1 MPAPYRICCIF
12 PPDVKHYFWRDE
24 QIIDAYNRPKTR
36 PLFSSSVRDAHR
48 FFQEAS
54 AIGFRDHFRSLYPR
68 NRIFIESLSG
78 EGPLFENKGVQP
90 QTDSI
95 DRRQPVFVEI
105 TDGKGFVVRPA
116 ITGAHGRCWCIR
128 VIDVPSMT
136 EHSGLE
142 SIYGLDP
149 EDVIRRMLEMWATY
163 RPEPF
168 TPSFIEEQQKAEI
181 RAAIGEIKN
190 QLHPGR
196 PRPGDL

>member
-1 MPAPYRICCIF
+1 MA
-12 PPDVKHYFWRDE
+12 
-24 QIIDAYNRPKTR
+24 
-36 PLFSSSVRDAHR
+36 
-48 FFQEAS
+48 
-54 AIGFRDHFRSLYPR
+54 
-68 NRIFIESLSG
+68 
-78 EGPLFENKGVQP
+78 
-90 QTDSI
+90 
-95 DRRQPVFVEI
+95 
-105 TDGKGFVVRPA
+105 
-116 ITGAHGRCWCIR
+116 
-128 VIDVPSMT
+128 